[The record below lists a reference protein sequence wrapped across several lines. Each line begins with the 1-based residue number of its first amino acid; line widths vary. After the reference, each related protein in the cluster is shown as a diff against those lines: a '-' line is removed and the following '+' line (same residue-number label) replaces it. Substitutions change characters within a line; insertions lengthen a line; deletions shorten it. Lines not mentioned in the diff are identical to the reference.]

1 VSSTTSGSGLVA
13 RRFHEATKHSP
24 QSVRSGGH
32 RLDWRNKPKPFKLY
46 EDGEAVDLPRPF
58 PESGVSAVA
67 ALQGITSPEN
77 AGSPDLAGL
86 GRILAFGSGVLRRV
100 AYGDD
105 ETFHFRTY
113 ASAGALYPVELYVVN
128 EAVDGLDAGV
138 YHFDPFGFRLIRLR
152 EGDHRGVVVEAT
164 AGGESTRV
172 SRFIVIFTG
181 LPWRTAWKYTERGYR
196 HLFWDAGMI
205 LANVFG
211 LAGSANW
218 PARVVLGF
226 VDAELNGLLGI
237 DGKREFPLCVVTLGC
252 GASNVLPTGAPG
264 PVVLHDFP
272 LSGREIEFEAIKD
285 VTQAS
290 SLRTDDEV
298 RAWRSGVT
306 DAIQGQGS
314 DSGRRGDP
322 SFADGNGPE
331 DSIEEVIRRRGSARV
346 FRRASMPLAALG
358 RTLHAATRPIL
369 SDYAP
374 SGAVLVEPYLIVNA
388 VEGLAPGAYVYRD
401 DGLVSLREGNFR
413 KEAGYLCLEQRL
425 GADAAATIFL
435 MVDLDFVLAA
445 GGDRGYRLA
454 LLEGGIV
461 GGRIYLGA
469 YAHRFGATGLTFY
482 DDLVTEFFSPD
493 AAGKS
498 CLLVVAVGESPR
510 LARLR
515 PQTAGSN

>member
-1 VSSTTSGSGLVA
+1 VSSSTSGGGVVA

-58 PESGVSAVA
+58 PRSGVSAMA
-67 ALQGITSPEN
+67 ALGITSLEN
-77 AGSPDLAGL
+77 AGSPNLAAL

-100 AYGDD
+100 AYDDD

-128 EAVDGLDAGV
+128 EAVDGLEAGV
-138 YHFDPFGFRLIRLR
+138 YHFDPLGFRLIRLR

-164 AGGESTRV
+164 AGGEST

-205 LANVFG
+205 LANVFA
-211 LAGSANW
+211 LAGSAEW

-237 DGKREFPLCVVTLGC
+237 DGRREFPLCVVTLGA
-252 GASNVLPTGAPG
+252 GAPNVLPTGGPG
-264 PVVLHDFP
+264 PVALRELP
-272 LSGREIEFEAIKD
+272 LSGREIEYEAIKD
-285 VTQAS
+285 VNEAS
-290 SLRTDDEV
+290 SLRTGDEV

-306 DAIQGQGS
+306 DAVQGQGS
-314 DSGRRGDP
+314 DSGQRGDP

-331 DSIEEVIRRRGSARV
+331 DSIEEIIRRRGSARF
-346 FRRASMPLAALG
+346 FRRGSMPLAALG
-358 RTLHAATRPIL
+358 RTLHAATGPIL

-374 SGAVLVEPYLIVNA
+374 RGAVLVEPYLIVNA

-413 KEAGYLCLEQRL
+413 REAGYLCLEQRL

-435 MVDLDFVLAA
+435 MADLDFVFAA
-445 GGDRGYRLA
+445 GGDRGYRA
-454 LLEGGIV
+454 AQLEAGIV

-469 YAHRFGATGLTFY
+469 YAHMFGATGLTFY

-498 CLLVVAVGESPR
+498 CLLVVAAGESPR
-510 LARLR
+510 LARHGL
-515 PQTAGSN
+515 QTAGAN

>member
-1 VSSTTSGSGLVA
+1 MSSATSGSGVVA
-13 RRFHEATKHSP
+13 HRFHDATKHSP

-58 PESGVSAVA
+58 PESGVSVLA
-67 ALQGITSPEN
+67 ALQGITSSEN

-100 AYGDD
+100 SYGED

-128 EAVDGLDAGV
+128 EAVDGLDEGV
-138 YHFDPFGFRLIRLR
+138 YHFDPLGFRLIRLR

-164 AGGESTRV
+164 AGEETTKV
-172 SRFIVIFTG
+172 SPFILIFTG

-205 LANVFG
+205 LANVFA
-211 LAGSANW
+211 LAGSAGW
-218 PARVVLGF
+218 PAHVVLGF

-237 DGKREFPLCVVTLGC
+237 DGKREFPLCVVTLGS

-264 PVVLHDFP
+264 PMALRDFP
-272 LSGREIEFEAIKD
+272 LLGREIEFEAIND
-285 VTQAS
+285 VNEAS
-290 SLRTDDEV
+290 NLRTDQEA
-298 RAWRSGVT
+298 RSWRSGFI
-306 DAIQGQGS
+306 DAIRDQSS
-314 DSGRRGDP
+314 DSAQGDP

-331 DSIEEVIRRRGSARV
+331 DSIEEVIRRRGSARF
-346 FRRASMPLAALG
+346 FRRGSMQFAALA
-358 RTLHAATRPIL
+358 RTLRAATRPIL

-374 SGAVLVEPYLIVNA
+374 PGAVLVEPYLIVNA

-401 DGLVSLREGNFR
+401 GDFVSLREGNFR
-413 KEAGYLCLEQRL
+413 KEAGDLCLEQRL
-425 GADAAATIFL
+425 GVDAAATIFL
-435 MVDLDFVLAA
+435 MADLDFVLQA
-445 GGDRGYRLA
+445 GGDRGYRVA
-454 LLEGGIV
+454 QLEGGIT

-510 LARLR
+510 LARYR
-515 PQTAGSN
+515 PHTAGAN